1 MTDVSADER
10 FSVWA
15 RREDVRVYR
24 GHNKRGA
31 SVLMAPADVP
41 GAFTPGE
48 LLQIALAG
56 CSGLTADGVVQRRLV
71 GDKGVTIGVEAAVH
85 ESEDRYTGFTE
96 TMLVD
101 LSGLDEAARTQLATA
116 VRRAVGVGC
125 TVGLTL
131 LAGADVTVD
140 IDQA

>member
-1 MTDVSADER
+1 MTDVSTDER
-10 FSVWA
+10 FGVWA
-15 RREDVRVYR
+15 QREDVRVYR
-24 GHNKRGA
+24 GYNKRGA
-31 SVLMAPADVP
+31 SVLMGSSDVP

-56 CSGLTADGVVQRRLV
+56 CSGMTADGVVQRRLV
-71 GDKGVTIGVEAAVH
+71 GDKGVVIGVEAAEH
-85 ESEDRYTGFTE
+85 DTDDRYTGFTE

-101 LSGLDEAARTQLATA
+101 LSGLDDTTREQLATA

>member
-1 MTDVSADER
+1 MTDFSADGR

-15 RREDVRVYR
+15 QREGVRTYR
-24 GHNKRGA
+24 GHNSRGA
-31 SVLMAPADVP
+31 SVLMGEPSVP

-56 CSGLTADGVVQRRLV
+56 CAGMTTDGVVQRRLT
-71 GDKGVTIGVEAAVH
+71 GDTSVVLGVEASTH
-85 ESEDRYTGFTE
+85 ETEDRYTGFTE
-96 TMLVD
+96 TLMVD
-101 LSGLDEAARTQLATA
+101 LSGLDDAARAQLAAT
-116 VRRAVGVGC
+116 VRHAVGVGC

-140 IDQA
+140 IAQR